1 MIIIL
6 CIVPWTTCILAY
18 LSQLHVYLRN
28 CLHLRYTNF
37 LTLYCKSSICIIKNL
52 PFTRCHA
59 FYVIY
64 QYVHL
69 KYTNLR
75 SFDLDA
81 TFKCPLHQCLKK
93 KASWDP
99 ITCIYYIIFNLN
111 YMAVASATIE
121 HTLVYDSGLYTIIIS
136 YHVPCSVASA
146 ASRFPHW
153 AFASSPRGQ
162 CRPGECL
169 SPTNTQ
175 INN

>member
-6 CIVPWTTCILAY
+6 CIVPWTTCMLAY
-18 LSQLHVYLRN
+18 LSQLHIYLRN

-37 LTLYCKSSICIIKNL
+37 LTLYCKFSICIIKNL

-93 KASWDP
+93 S
-99 ITCIYYIIFNLN
+99 IMRSYHMYVLYYIKPQLRGCCFSNN
-111 YMAVASATIE
+111 RA
-121 HTLVYDSGLYTIIIS
+121 HTRVRSWIIHDHHIIS
-136 YHVPCSVASA
+136 CT
-146 ASRFPHW
+146 
-153 AFASSPRGQ
+153 
-162 CRPGECL
+162 L
-169 SPTNTQ
+169 
-175 INN
+175 